1 MASRL
6 PHNVRCLLAARASR
20 SVGQGATVATFS
32 LYLHAL
38 GFSGPAIG
46 LVLMAGLAFGSVLT
60 LIIGPLSDRVSRRRL
75 LIVYEVSALAAAI
88 AAIVSPNEAV
98 LIAAATLAGFGRG
111 ANGAAGPFAPVEQ
124 AWIAREVDGEDR
136 RRALTLNATLGFLG
150 MGAGAILVVL
160 PPLFGQDYAEL
171 STFRMLF
178 TLPLAGSLAS
188 LALLAWARE
197 TPPSG
202 PAPARDAHAEA
213 HIKRAE
219 NRMISKL
226 ALTNAINGLAI
237 GIVGPLIAYWFLRR
251 YAQGPTAIGPALALS
266 FVLGAAGSM
275 LANRLSRRFGSV
287 RSVIAM
293 RIVGLALLIAV
304 PFSPDFD
311 LAAGLYAVR
320 GAFNRGTAGVRQ
332 AVAAGLTRAERRGV
346 AASVQNLSVQI
357 PRAVGPIIGGWLIH
371 RGEFITPFMIT
382 AGLQGLYLV
391 LYQRFFGAVESG
403 AGRENPADADTAL

>member
-1 MASRL
+1 M
-6 PHNVRCLLAARASR
+6 
-20 SVGQGATVATFS
+20 ATFS

-38 GFSGPAIG
+38 GFGGPAIG
-46 LVLMAGLAFGSVLT
+46 VVLMAGLAFGSLLT

-75 LIVYEVSALAAAI
+75 LIVYEVSAMAAALAAI
-88 AAIVSPNEAV
+88 LSPNEAV

-136 RRALTLNATLGFLG
+136 RRALAHNATLGFLG
-150 MGAGAILVVL
+150 MGTGAILIVL
-160 PPLFGQDYAEL
+160 PPLFGHGYAEI

-197 TPPSG
+197 SVPAG
-202 PAPARDAHAEA
+202 LAPARDARVEA
-213 HIKRAE
+213 HIKREE
-219 NRMISKL
+219 NRRISKL

-251 YAQGPTAIGPALALS
+251 YAEGPAAIGPALAAS
-266 FVLGAAGSM
+266 FMLGALGAM
-275 LANRLSRRFGSV
+275 LANGLSRRFGSV

-332 AVAAGLTRAERRGV
+332 AVAAALTRAERRGV

-357 PRAVGPIIGGWLIH
+357 PRAVGPIIGGSLIP

-382 AGLQGLYLV
+382 AALQALYLV
-391 LYQRFFGAVESG
+391 LYHRFFGGVDA
-403 AGRENPADADTAL
+403 ATGRDNPADAAL

>member
-1 MASRL
+1 VALRL

-38 GFSGPAIG
+38 GFGGPAIG
-46 LVLMAGLAFGSVLT
+46 VVLMAGLAFGSLLT
-60 LIIGPLSDRVSRRRL
+60 LIIGPMSDRVSRRRL
-75 LIVYEVSALAAAI
+75 LIVYEVSAMAAALAAI
-88 AAIVSPNEAV
+88 LSPNEAV

-136 RRALTLNATLGFLG
+136 RRALAHNATLGFLG

-160 PPLFGQDYAEL
+160 PPLFGHGYAEV

-188 LALLAWARE
+188 LALLAWTRE
-197 TPPSG
+197 AAPVGIT
-202 PAPARDAHAEA
+202 PARDARVEA
-213 HIKRAE
+213 NIKREE
-219 NRMISKL
+219 NRRISKL

-251 YAQGPTAIGPALALS
+251 YAAGPAGIGPALAVS
-266 FVLGAAGSM
+266 FILGAVGAM
-275 LANRLSRRFGSV
+275 LANGLSRRFGSV

-293 RIVGLALLIAV
+293 RLVGLALLIAV

-357 PRAVGPIIGGWLIH
+357 PRAVGPIVGGWLIQ
-371 RGEFITPFMIT
+371 RGDFIMPFMIT
-382 AGLQGLYLV
+382 AALQALYLV
-391 LYQRFFGAVESG
+391 LYQRFFGGVTP
-403 AGRENPADADTAL
+403 GREHPAEAAL

>member
-1 MASRL
+1 M
-6 PHNVRCLLAARASR
+6 
-20 SVGQGATVATFS
+20 ATFS

-171 STFRMLF
+171 YTFRMLF

-213 HIKRAE
+213 HIKREE
-219 NRMISKL
+219 NRRISKL

-237 GIVGPLIAYWFLRR
+237 GIIAPLIAYWFLRR
-251 YAQGPTAIGPALALS
+251 YGQGPAAIGPALAAS
-266 FVLGAAGSM
+266 FALATLGAV
-275 LANRLSRRFGSV
+275 LAHQLSQRIGTV
-287 RSVIAM
+287 RAVTAM
-293 RIVGLALLIAV
+293 RLVGLALMLCV
-304 PFSPDFD
+304 PFSPDFG
-311 LAAGLYAVR
+311 LAAALYAAR
-320 GAFNRGTAGVRQ
+320 GLFNRGTA
-332 AVAAGLTRAERRGV
+332 E
-346 AASVQNLSVQI
+346 
-357 PRAVGPIIGGWLIH
+357 
-371 RGEFITPFMIT
+371 
-382 AGLQGLYLV
+382 
-391 LYQRFFGAVESG
+391 
-403 AGRENPADADTAL
+403 